1 MMKKIVLILMALVG
15 GMTAGAQTVGKITD
29 SVKAGLH
36 SSSVKEAINTVK
48 GAFAKKSAEAA
59 QMIGTWTFL
68 EPAVMITSGNFL
80 AKAAGNMVD
89 DKLERMLEEYFERAN
104 VTAENTIFT
113 FRKDGTFVRS
123 LAGRKKQ
130 GVWMVGGDK
139 LLLGIDN
146 VQTADMT
153 THMVNDTLTAVVDVS
168 RVLGLL
174 QTVGAMSDSKTNHAL
189 LKLTKT
195 LKGVGAGF
203 VLVRKSGDKEQGA
216 RSKER
221 GAKDKKQEK
230 K

>member
-1 MMKKIVLILMALVG
+1 M
-15 GMTAGAQTVGKITD
+15 
-29 SVKAGLH
+29 
-36 SSSVKEAINTVK
+36 
-48 GAFAKKSAEAA
+48 
-59 QMIGTWTFL
+59 
-68 EPAVMITSGNFL
+68 
-80 AKAAGNMVD
+80 
-89 DKLERMLEEYFERAN
+89 
-104 VTAENTIFT
+104 
-113 FRKDGTFVRS
+113 
-123 LAGRKKQ
+123 
-130 GVWMVGGDK
+130 
-139 LLLGIDN
+139 LGIDN